1 MPPDRTDAQDERETM
16 AINLARIDESPT
28 SPPGP
33 DGKRSDPRAESE
45 HRPAWT
51 GRALRIRRGRVSLE
65 DTVLFTDQLSLLLR
79 TGNGLVPS
87 IAALSTQLRSPG
99 MREVLHKVHSD
110 LQEGSSFSD
119 SLARNPK
126 AFSPLYVNLV
136 RAGEATGDMQQSL
149 EKLAEML
156 GIERGLRARV
166 REATAYPTVILG
178 LMGVVLIF
186 TMAYVLPRFADLF
199 AGVEDQLP
207 VTTRGLI
214 AVANLAHSRWWVF
227 PPIIMAAAASIHW
240 ALKTV
245 ALRRLWDRAK
255 PGIPLVGRICEEAYL
270 YRLFSSFSL
279 LLGSHVPLLEAVE
292 IVRGL
297 VQDVRYSTLF
307 DGLSRNV
314 EVGHGVTRAFQEAD
328 FLPDTVKLMVATGET
343 SGALDTVMGTLAVR
357 YREDLESDIRRLST
371 LLEPALLI
379 VMGAFVGL
387 IALSLIVPIFK
398 MSRTIR

>member
-1 MPPDRTDAQDERETM
+1 M
-16 AINLARIDESPT
+16 AIDLAKIGELNGP
-28 SPPGP
+28 PPGSDSDRHDLKP
-33 DGKRSDPRAESE
+33 DSQRRAPWS
-45 HRPAWT
+45 
-51 GRALRIRRGRVSLE
+51 GRALRIGRGRVSLE
-65 DTVLFTDQLSLLLR
+65 DVVLFTDQLALLLR

-87 IAALSTQLRSPG
+87 IAALSAQLRSPA
-99 MREVLHKVHSD
+99 MRDVLHRVHCD
-110 LQEGSSFSD
+110 LQEGSSLSD
-119 SLARNPK
+119 SLARNPR

-136 RAGEATGDMQQSL
+136 RAGEATGDLQGSL
-149 EKLAEML
+149 GQLAEML

-166 REATAYPTVILG
+166 REATAYPTVILC
-178 LMGVVLIF
+178 LMGAVLVF

-199 AGVEDQLP
+199 SGVEDQLP
-207 VTTRGLI
+207 ITTRGLI
-214 AVANLAHSRWWVF
+214 AVASAVHSRWWLF
-227 PPIIMAAAASIHW
+227 PPIIMTAAASAHW
-240 ALKTV
+240 ALKTA

-255 PGIPLVGRICEEAYL
+255 PRIPLVGRLYEEAYL

-279 LLGSHVPLLEAVE
+279 LLASHVPLLEAIE

-297 VQDVRYSTLF
+297 VRDVRYSALF
-307 DGLSRNV
+307 EGLSKNV
-314 EVGHGVTRAFQEAD
+314 EVGHGVTRAFQESD
-328 FLPDTVKLMVATGET
+328 FIPDTVKLMVATGER